1 MHNVHGMGEDTFIT
15 LGGLKVA
22 ASVLCVGAV
31 CWVGVVGQH
40 VVVHVDGGAV
50 VDGVAQTLGED
61 GLARVRGQAE
71 KEEAGLSCRKAV
83 DGLK

>member
-1 MHNVHGMGEDTFIT
+1 MCMAWEKIHSSPCWTQ
-15 LGGLKVA
+15 LA

-50 VDGVAQTLGED
+50 VDGVTQTLSED
-61 GLARVRGQAE
+61 GLARVRRQAE
-71 KEEAGLSCRKAV
+71 QEKAGLSSREAV
-83 DGLK
+83 DRLKRK